1 MKKFASLAF
10 AVAFAVASSAFAAGS
25 PDELAD
31 LVIESARK
39 LITVDSLTSDFA
51 HLAKFVRHD
60 SSNQVLFS
68 DGGAADGHVRHAQAR
83 FDRAPPSAATA
94 AMPLFVV
101 ALELVEQPDFTFDGF
116 AAALER
122 RLGTP
127 DQSSSVEGATFRNWR
142 LKQLPGRSLTIAR
155 AQATDNGDR
164 ITIVQ
169 LVQNR

>member
-1 MKKFASLAF
+1 MIRFASLAF
-10 AVAFAVASSAFAAGS
+10 SAALFLSMTAFAAS
-25 PDELAD
+25 APDDLAD

-39 LITVDSLTSDFA
+39 PITVDSLADDFA

-60 SSNQVLFS
+60 SPNQVVFS
-68 DGGAADGHVRHAQAR
+68 DGGLADGHVRHAQAR
-83 FDRAPPSAATA
+83 FDLTPTSGATA
-94 AMPLFVV
+94 NMPLFVV

-127 DQSSSVEGATFRNWR
+127 DQSSAVEGATFRNWR
-142 LKQLPGRSLTIAR
+142 LKQLQGRSLTIAR
-155 AQATDNGDR
+155 AQASDNSDR